1 MTDNIEKY
9 SGVVYFSMNDL
20 SLGFGIASRSSSE
33 TKDLEPTAIIG
44 FNQSDIGEYLRV
56 ENTNKEWII
65 FFYILNLIV
74 KIIYLINHE
83 TNCWLLGL
91 IRLHIHE

>member
-20 SLGFGIASRSSSE
+20 ALGFGIASRSSSE

-44 FNQSDIGEYLRV
+44 FN
-56 ENTNKEWII
+56 
-65 FFYILNLIV
+65 
-74 KIIYLINHE
+74 
-83 TNCWLLGL
+83 
-91 IRLHIHE
+91 